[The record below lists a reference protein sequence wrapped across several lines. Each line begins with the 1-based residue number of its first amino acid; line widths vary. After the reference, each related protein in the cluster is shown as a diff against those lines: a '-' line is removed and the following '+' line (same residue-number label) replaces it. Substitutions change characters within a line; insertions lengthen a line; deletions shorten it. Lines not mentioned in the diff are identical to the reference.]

1 MLKAGTAA
9 RRRTIHWDAPRSPA
23 ATREFVSTLLVGV
36 GERLAASSP
45 EWIGHVKI
53 MLTSGSAATYGSLTA
68 ATDRPHWAGA
78 LTGDIADVEMTVYA
92 AIYSLT
98 DAQVAQAVDETLA
111 AEQIPA

>member
-9 RRRTIHWDAPRSPA
+9 RRRTLQWPEPRSPEQ
-23 ATREFVSTLLVGV
+23 TREQIAGLLVGI
-36 GERLAASSP
+36 GERLAASNP
-45 EWIGHVKI
+45 QWIGHVKI
-53 MLTSGSAATYGSLTA
+53 MLSGAGEATYGSLTA

-78 LTGDIADVEMTVYA
+78 LTQDLSAAEMTVYA

-111 AEQIPA
+111 AEQLPV